1 MKLLTFSKNDC
12 IFKVMKPIVEYS
24 DFRKYMRDFYEER
37 KRCSAFS
44 WREFSKIAGFS
55 SSSYMKVVC
64 DGLSKLSRIGVERTG
79 MAMGLVGFEMEY
91 FRAMVE
97 YGQSESEE
105 KKIAA
110 YNNML
115 AIAKV
120 HKVRVLEGELFKF
133 YETWQNPVV
142 RELAPLMPGA
152 TPGEMAKM
160 FYPEV
165 SAAEVR
171 ESLDFLTK
179 AKLLKKDADENF
191 MQTESSITGTP
202 DATRL
207 ALRGMHRQMSKLATP
222 ALELPVDE
230 RNFTGVTMGVSK
242 VLYGRIVKELSE
254 CLRRIV
260 AMASEEKDIE
270 QVYRL
275 NLQLFPLTKNIKE
288 SATDGSKS
296 DKENDNE

>member
-1 MKLLTFSKNDC
+1 
-12 IFKVMKPIVEYS
+12 MKPIVEYS
-24 DFRKYMRDFYEER
+24 DFRKYMLDFYEER

-44 WREFSKIAGFS
+44 WREFSKIAGFT

-64 DGLSKLSRIGVERTG
+64 DGKSKLSRIGVERTG
-79 MAMGLVGFEMEY
+79 AAMGLVGFEMEY

-97 YGQSESEE
+97 YGQVESEE

-120 HKVRVLEGELFKF
+120 HKVRVLEGALFKF

-142 RELAPLMPGA
+142 RELAPQMPSA
-152 TPGEMAKM
+152 TPGEMAKK
-160 FYPEV
+160 FYADV

-179 AKLLKKDADENF
+179 SGLLKKTEDENF
-191 MQTESSITGTP
+191 LQTESSITGTP

-222 ALELPVDE
+222 ALELPVNE
-230 RNFTGVTMGVSK
+230 RNFTGVTMGISRE
-242 VLYGRIVKELSE
+242 LYGRIVKELDE

-260 AMASEEKDIE
+260 ALASEEKNIE

-288 SATDGSKS
+288 GDAVACS
-296 DKENDNE
+296 DKENDDE